1 MYKNE
6 AVFAVDIGCPS
17 MRYND
22 HRARNY
28 MKSEQ
33 ITSSASI
40 ESDEPEM
47 NFTHYGDKKFFNR
60 KNIKY
65 FLYVNLGILLTT
77 IGIYFFKT
85 PNKFA
90 TGGVSGVS
98 VVLANLLP
106 SLGITQGEYMLAI
119 NIMLLIIGFIFLGK
133 ECGILTC
140 YCSMMIS
147 LENILFEKIF
157 PVTNEAIFQFDGK
170 MTSEPLM
177 ELVYAVLLTG
187 IGSAILFKCKASS
200 GGTDI
205 VALIFKKHT
214 DLNIGTALLF
224 TDLIIALTTFIGCDN
239 GAFFLDTQTG
249 LFSLLGLFAKIFIID
264 DIIDSINLCKSFT
277 IITTKPEQIN
287 EFITNKL
294 AHSATVYHAEGAYTH
309 QGRTVVM
316 TVCKRS
322 EAIRLR
328 KEVNRIDPGAFIIIT
343 KTSEIM
349 GRGFRNNV
357 N

>member
-1 MYKNE
+1 
-6 AVFAVDIGCPS
+6 
-17 MRYND
+17 
-22 HRARNY
+22 
-28 MKSEQ
+28 MKDEKTEQ
-33 ITSSASI
+33 KVTINQ
-40 ESDEPEM
+40 DEPEVGF
-47 NFTHYGDKKFFNR
+47 NHIGNGSFFNP
-60 KNIKY
+60 KNVKY

-85 PNKFA
+85 PNGFA
-90 TGGVSGVS
+90 TGGVSGLS

-106 SLGITQGEYMLAI
+106 FKISQGTYMLTI
-119 NIMLLIIGFIFLGK
+119 NILLLIIGFVFLGR

-147 LENILFEKIF
+147 LENILFETVFPTSNILIF
-157 PVTNEAIFQFDGK
+157 PFDGK

-205 VALIFKKHT
+205 IALIFKKHT

-224 TDLIIALTTFIGCDN
+224 TDLLIALTTFIGCKD
-239 GAFFLDTQTG
+239 GVFFFDTQTG

-277 IITTKPEQIN
+277 IITTKPEEIN
-287 EFITNKL
+287 EFITKKL

-309 QGRTVVM
+309 QGKTVVM

-328 KEVNRIDPGAFIIIT
+328 KEVNKIDPGAFMIIT

-349 GRGFRNNV
+349 GRGFRNNI